1 MFSMA
6 QFQPDMTF
14 GLLKAHFVYGPAYVP
29 IGFRP
34 VNCPTWKWA
43 KTQLTFIS
51 AC

>member
-14 GLLKAHFVYGPAYVP
+14 SVLEARSVYGPTYRL

-34 VNCPTWKWA
+34 DNGPTWKWA
-43 KTQLTFIS
+43 KTQLTIIS